1 MKRDL
6 LKPTADIV
14 FKRIFGQEKEITIE
28 FINLFV
34 NPPQPVI
41 DITYLKQEMLP
52 DNRDGKVSVVDM
64 RCEYRNKNKY
74 SPPAQTEQSDCLG

>member
-34 NPPQPVI
+34 SPPQPVV
-41 DITYLKQEMLP
+41 DITYLKQVLAKTVNLCQ
-52 DNRDGKVSVVDM
+52 D
-64 RCEYRNKNKY
+64 
-74 SPPAQTEQSDCLG
+74 

>member
-6 LKPTADIV
+6 LKPTADVV

-34 NPPQPVI
+34 DPPQPVV
-41 DITYLKQEMLP
+41 DITYLKQEMLA
-52 DNRDGKVSVVDM
+52 DNREGKVSVVDI
-64 RCEYRNKNKY
+64 
-74 SPPAQTEQSDCLG
+74 SF